1 MTNYIIALKEVNTG
15 INTLEKAHD
24 VLTTCLADPFN
35 CYCFWGKRTISSQTY
50 NGLTYDKK
58 RLCTE
63 VDGHYVMAEDTF
75 IPVTG
80 YENVLFDDAIDKS
93 VYHPG
98 THKQPSSLHCKLTVV
113 QKDNSS
119 TETTFYDL
127 IHANDT
133 YMLYMSSN
141 KRVIVQGVP
150 QDATSE
156 TDNTNAYYSFAFVKI
171 DDYSFVP
178 WSTENR
184 FGVIREV
191 YDHDKKIYQ
200 IYSPKY
206 SLPGLKTNL

>member
-15 INTLEKAHD
+15 IDTLEKAHD

-98 THKQPSSLHCKLTVV
+98 THKQPSSLNCRLTVV
-113 QKDNSS
+113 QPDNSS
-119 TETTFYDL
+119 TETKFYDL
-127 IHANDT
+127 IRAENT
-133 YMLYMSSN
+133 YVLYMSSH
-141 KRVIVQGVP
+141 KRVIANGVP
-150 QDATSE
+150 QDATAD
-156 TDNTNAYYSFAFVKI
+156 TVANAYYSFAFVKI
-171 DDYSFVP
+171 DNYSYVS
-178 WSTENR
+178 WSVEDR
-184 FGVIREV
+184 FGVIRAKYTDGSYE
-191 YDHDKKIYQ
+191 

-206 SLPGLKTNL
+206 SLPGLKRNL